1 MCADTRVSFEI
12 EFIDDVHTTHVS
24 ARVRVRT
31 TPLCTPCE
39 RPFSF
44 WSTVLKRFALRYRR
58 CLSVCLSVTLVY
70 CDQTVGWI
78 SKVYVDLYSAL
89 S

>member
-1 MCADTRVSFEI
+1 MTF
-12 EFIDDVHTTHVS
+12 TLLTYPHVS
-24 ARVRVRT
+24 VSAPLRSALRVNG
-31 TPLCTPCE
+31 PLVFG
-39 RPFSF
+39 RPF
-44 WSTVLKRFALRYRR
+44 LKRFALRYRR